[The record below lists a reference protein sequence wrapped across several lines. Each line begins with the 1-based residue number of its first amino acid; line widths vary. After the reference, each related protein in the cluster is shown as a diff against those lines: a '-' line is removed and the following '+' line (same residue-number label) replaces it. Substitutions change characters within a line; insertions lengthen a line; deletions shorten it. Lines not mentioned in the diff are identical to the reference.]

1 MKTKALLHEK
11 VWFPGIDRM
20 VKATIDHCISCQATG
35 RPNPPEPLQMSEI
48 PQGPWQKVHA
58 DFYGP
63 LPSGEYLLV
72 VIDRYSRYPEVEI
85 VRSTKA
91 SSVIPKFDKIFST
104 HGIPISMTTDNGP
117 PFNSAEYSRYLE
129 VLGIDE
135 SHSTPMWPEVEHF
148 NQPLN
153 CVLTT
158 ATLEGKV
165 WQQELNRFLLQYCT
179 TPPPCHNK
187 SSTH

>member
-1 MKTKALLHEK
+1 MILTKGLVKTKALLREK

-20 VKATIDHCISCQATG
+20 VKETIDNCIACQATC
-35 RPNPPEPLQMSEI
+35 RPNPPEPLQMSDM

-91 SSVIPKFDKIFST
+91 SCVIPKFDKIFST

-117 PFNSAEYSRYLE
+117 PFNGAEYS
-129 VLGIDE
+129 
-135 SHSTPMWPEVEHF
+135 H
-148 NQPLN
+148 
-153 CVLTT
+153 
-158 ATLEGKV
+158 
-165 WQQELNRFLLQYCT
+165 
-179 TPPPCHNK
+179 
-187 SSTH
+187 